1 MNPQFIS
8 DLPKSANLS
17 QVQTARLPIDLQLVV
32 LDETRFYRKDVQR
45 LAGKVLQVYAYD
57 ANRVTYCSE
66 ITPSYD
72 LRPIET
78 YALASSELNVAEY
91 EEVYGM
97 LNSEPHDSHYRHC
110 KFVDGLSHLHRRPYH
125 VFERDMYEDY
135 DFQVETLLENIRCNP
150 PCIMPG
156 RSDCIIV

>member
-1 MNPQFIS
+1 MNQQFVADI
-8 DLPKSANLS
+8 PKSSSLS
-17 QVQTARLPIDLQLVV
+17 QAQAAQLPIDLQMVV
-32 LDETRFYRKDVQR
+32 LDETRFYREDVQR
-45 LAGKVLQVYAYD
+45 LARKVFQVYAYD

-72 LRPIET
+72 LRAIET
-78 YALASSELNVAEY
+78 YALTASDLNAAKR

-97 LNSEPHDSHYRHC
+97 LNAEPHDSQYRHC
-110 KFVDGLSHLHRRPYH
+110 KSVDGLSSLYRRPYH
-125 VFERDMYEDY
+125 VFERDTDEDY
-135 DFQVETLLENIRCNP
+135 DFQLETLLEHIRCDP